1 MERGSKVKVKVLSKP
16 ADEKSSDPVFLG
28 MKQLTPNPADSMR
41 RKFPPKTVVKGKV
54 VESSP
59 NGVKVTLEGGTAAF
73 CAAVD
78 CDPVSGYKA
87 GDPVS
92 AIVLSVNTNT
102 FEVLVSLNK
111 FEEIKDRKR
120 MAQYLKAPPPLT
132 LGQLLSP
139 ERNG

>member
-1 MERGSKVKVKVLSKP
+1 MKVKVLSKP
-16 ADEKSSDPVFLG
+16 ADDKSADPRPAGHEAAHVQPGGRPAPQIPAQGRGQGQGRRGLADGPEARLG
-28 MKQLTPNPADSMR
+28 
-41 RKFPPKTVVKGKV
+41 
-54 VESSP
+54 
-59 NGVKVTLEGGTAAF
+59 GGAAAF
-73 CAAVD
+73 CAAAD

-92 AIVLSVNTNT
+92 AIVLSVNANT
-102 FEVLVSLNK
+102 FEVLVSVNK

-139 ERNG
+139 EKND

>member
-1 MERGSKVKVKVLSKP
+1 MGSAYGVTCHKKSADSVL
-16 ADEKSSDPVFLG
+16 LG
-28 MKQLTPNPADSMR
+28 MKQLTPNPADALR

-54 VESSP
+54 AESSP
-59 NGVKVTLEGGTAAF
+59 TGLKLVLEGGAPAF
-73 CAAVD
+73 CAAAD

-87 GDPVS
+87 GDLVS
-92 AIVLSVNTNT
+92 AIVLSVNANA
-102 FEVLVSLNK
+102 FEVVVSVNK

-139 ERNG
+139 EKDD